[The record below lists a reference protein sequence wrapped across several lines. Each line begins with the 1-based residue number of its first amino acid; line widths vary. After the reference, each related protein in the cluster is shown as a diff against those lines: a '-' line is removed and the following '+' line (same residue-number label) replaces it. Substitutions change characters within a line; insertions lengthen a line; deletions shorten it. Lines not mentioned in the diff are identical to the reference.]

1 VPAVT
6 VANRIVVER
15 NLAQRIE
22 RQDVNQSRN
31 WLACM
36 VAAKV
41 WSASRSS
48 CRLLDAVLGLASG
61 AGDVLVKGRNR
72 WWHPGRGWSRSGG
85 IG

>member
-48 CRLLDAVLGLASG
+48 CRSLMRFSAWPQAQETS
-61 AGDVLVKGRNR
+61 
-72 WWHPGRGWSRSGG
+72 S
-85 IG
+85 